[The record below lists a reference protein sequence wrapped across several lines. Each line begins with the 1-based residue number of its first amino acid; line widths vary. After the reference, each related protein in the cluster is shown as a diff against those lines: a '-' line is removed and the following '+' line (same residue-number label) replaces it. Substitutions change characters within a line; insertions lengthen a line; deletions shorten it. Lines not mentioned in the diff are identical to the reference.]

1 MLPNLLI
8 TNSNCGSSIAPGNTR
23 HPPNDWQN
31 FVLGIVVVVVVIVVV
46 VVVECVQL
54 LGLEICVI
62 FEKLVPV
69 KSPTSGS
76 EFELSFE
83 QRNLRKRTKFCWFL

>member
-8 TNSNCGSSIAPGNTR
+8 TDSNCGSSIAPGNTR

-31 FVLGIVVVVVVIVVV
+31 FVLGIVVVAVV